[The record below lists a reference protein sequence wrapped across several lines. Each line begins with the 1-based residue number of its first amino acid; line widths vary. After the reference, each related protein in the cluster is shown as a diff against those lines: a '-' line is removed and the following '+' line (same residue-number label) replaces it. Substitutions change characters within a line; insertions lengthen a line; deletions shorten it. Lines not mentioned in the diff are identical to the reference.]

1 MRNLTTAPAL
11 LLFILVITLGCS
23 KRSLS
28 PQADYET
35 EESPNKVND
44 NSQNLNYLALGDSYT
59 IGTSVELEDNYPSQL
74 SSAIENQLSAKVDY
88 KIVAKAGWRTDELLK
103 ALDNEKIDNHQDL
116 VTLLIGVNNQYQGE
130 PFSKYRREFKELLK
144 SAIQYADGHSNNV
157 FVISIPD
164 WGYTPYGQ
172 GWDSEKITEQI
183 NEYNAFAEET
193 ALENGVKFIN
203 ITDIT
208 REGLTNENLVAD
220 DGLHPSKEAYRLF
233 VDRMLPII
241 VSSLKN

>member
-1 MRNLTTAPAL
+1 M
-11 LLFILVITLGCS
+11 
-23 KRSLS
+23 
-28 PQADYET
+28 
-35 EESPNKVND
+35 
-44 NSQNLNYLALGDSYT
+44 
-59 IGTSVELEDNYPSQL
+59 
-74 SSAIENQLSAKVDY
+74 
-88 KIVAKAGWRTDELLK
+88 
-103 ALDNEKIDNHQDL
+103 
-116 VTLLIGVNNQYQGE
+116 
-130 PFSKYRREFKELLK
+130 K
-144 SAIQYADGHSNNV
+144 SAIQYADGRSNNV

-164 WGYTPYGQ
+164 WSYTPYGQ

-193 ALENGVKFIN
+193 ALENGVKFIS